1 LMQSQVIKKYQIWLN
16 STGAKTAE
24 GKAKSSR
31 NAYKGG
37 LRPMMLQI
45 ARVLREHQN
54 VIEKGGNKTLLPP
67 SNSRWNAGCENN

>member
-1 LMQSQVIKKYQIWLN
+1 MQSQVIKKYQIWLN

-37 LRPMMLQI
+37 IRPMMLQV
-45 ARVLREHQN
+45 ARVLREQN
-54 VIEKGGNKTLLPP
+54 KFILGSIYE
-67 SNSRWNAGCENN
+67 A

>member
-1 LMQSQVIKKYQIWLN
+1 MQSQVTKKHQIWLS

-37 LRPMMLQI
+37 IRPMMLQV
-45 ARVLREHQN
+45 ARVLREQQK
-54 VIEKGGNKTLLPP
+54 VIISHYLL
-67 SNSRWNAGCENN
+67 